1 MKKLTSL
8 ALAVVSTMFLFAG
21 ATHAAEKLD
30 PLAHESM
37 PAVSDTNPPQLP
49 MPCLNNDPE

>member
-21 ATHAAEKLD
+21 AIHAAEKLD
-30 PLAHESM
+30 PLAHDSM
-37 PAVSDTNPPQLP
+37 PTVSATNPPQLP
-49 MPCLNNDPE
+49 MPCGTGDPE